1 MLSGGRFCCAHLG
14 SSIGTH
20 RTTGV
25 VRLLHFPVEAVPS
38 SVLAMPDQA
47 DVGVSGALHTG
58 FGFFGHPNAAPAAPP
73 CGWGGHD
80 PRGPERQRFHVLH
93 SIREELGP
101 LCTPA
106 VLGFA
111 SGER

>member
-1 MLSGGRFCCAHLG
+1 LWPFALRSIGD
-14 SSIGTH
+14 SSGTH

-58 FGFFGHPNAAPAAPP
+58 FGFFG
-73 CGWGGHD
+73 
-80 PRGPERQRFHVLH
+80 QRR
-93 SIREELGP
+93 SDR
-101 LCTPA
+101 
-106 VLGFA
+106 
-111 SGER
+111 R